1 MRWVAAVAAVTAL
14 AGAQT
19 PRLGDVVARVDQYLS
34 DYGSRF
40 ESVVVEETYQQEA
53 SGGGG
58 LRLVRTLHSEYG
70 LTFLSDR
77 QEWIGYRDTFEVDGQ
92 PVRDHDDRLKRF
104 LASGALD
111 QAARITELSARYNLA
126 NDRFQRTVNTPT
138 LALEL
143 LQPRYRNR
151 FTARRTGSAS
161 LGDRL
166 GWVLE
171 FRERGRPTIV
181 RTPKGR
187 NQVSMVEL
195 LVDPMNGEIHRTTVS
210 WGGIKGSIVVHYGR
224 VDSMSGLVPLS
235 MRERFTLAPGEDVDS
250 EATYAN
256 YRTFQTSGRLITP

>member
-1 MRWVAAVAAVTAL
+1 MRWLATVAAVTAL
-14 AGAQT
+14 AGAQA
-19 PRLGDVVARVDQYLS
+19 PSLGDVVARVDQYVS
-34 DYGSRF
+34 EYGTRLAN
-40 ESVVVEETYQQEA
+40 VVVEETYQQEA
-53 SGGGG
+53 LGGGG
-58 LRLVRTLHSEYG
+58 VQLIRTLHSEFALMFVSAG
-70 LTFLSDR
+70 

-92 PVRDHDDRLKRF
+92 PVRGHDDRLKRL

-111 QAARITELSARYNLA
+111 QASRITDQNARYNLA
-126 NDRFQRTVNTPT
+126 EDRFQRTVNTPT

-151 FTARRTGSAS
+151 FTARRTASAS

-187 NQVSMVEL
+187 NQVSRVEL

-210 WGGIKGSIVVHYGR
+210 WEGIKGSIVVQYGR
-224 VDSMSGLVPLS
+224 VDGMPVLVPLS
-235 MRERFTLAPGEDVDS
+235 MRERFTIAVGDNVDS
-250 EATYAN
+250 DATYTN
-256 YRTFQTSGRLITP
+256 YRTFQTSGRLIAP